1 MSVLDPEFRV
11 VVPRERLVALH
22 LARRAAGLS
31 LMDDYELVQFLLMD
45 GETHMLN
52 VCRVLADVPLDAP
65 LPCQPSGTPGQP
77 A

>member
-1 MSVLDPEFRV
+1 MSAPDPEFRV
-11 VVPRERLVALH
+11 VLPRDRLVALH
-22 LARRAAGLS
+22 KARRAAGLS

-52 VCRVLADVPLDAP
+52 VCTLLASVPADAP
-65 LPCQPSGTPGQP
+65 LPYQHSGAPGEP

>member
-1 MSVLDPEFRV
+1 VSALYPEFRV
-11 VVPRERLVALH
+11 VVPRDRLVALH
-22 LARRAAGLS
+22 KARRAAGLS

-65 LPCQPSGTPGQP
+65 LPCQPSDNQGQP

>member
-1 MSVLDPEFRV
+1 MSALDPEFRV
-11 VVPRERLVALH
+11 VLPRDRLVALH
-22 LARRAAGLS
+22 KARRAAGLS
-31 LMDDYELVQFLLMD
+31 LMDDYELVQFLLLD

-52 VCRVLADVPLDAP
+52 VCRVLASVPADAP

>member
-1 MSVLDPEFRV
+1 MSALDPEFRV
-11 VVPRERLVALH
+11 VLPRDRLVALH

-52 VCRVLADVPLDAP
+52 VCRLLASVPADAP
-65 LPCQPSGTPGQP
+65 HPCQPSDNQGQP